1 MRTATPVNFTLD
13 LNGRSGPRS
22 SQVAHALIDAIARG
36 QVHDGDRLPSTRTL
50 AATFGLART
59 AVVAAYEELTAAGFL
74 VARPGGSTYVE
85 RGAGA
90 AARAG
95 AFGVL
100 TASSRAPAAPAR
112 PASPV
117 TYDLRPGLA
126 DPGLISE
133 RDWTRAMRL
142 AASPTLEAHL
152 DLRDQLTG
160 YLRRARGLA
169 VDPEDIFLFP
179 SVSNALRAVAVTC
192 GLTGQPVAFEDPGYA
207 KARLALREAGA
218 VIRPVPVDDD
228 GIMAQDLRGS
238 DRACYVTPAHQFP
251 LGGRMPVHRRA
262 DLLAWATASGALVL
276 EDDYD
281 GEFRYDVAPL
291 NPLRSMPAA
300 AGHVVYLGTSSKIL
314 ARGLRVS
321 WAVLPAR
328 FRAAMAGYLD
338 ASGEEVSQVSA
349 AFLASFI
356 ATGALTRHQSR
367 AMRTYRA
374 RQERFVAACREH
386 IPAARALGIEAGLH
400 VALVFDRPLDD
411 EAAAARLADAGLAC
425 LPLSPFCAGP
435 GPPVRAAL
443 RVLAA
448 AGDHG
453 PGRGRPDRPG
463 HRRPDGDSAD
473 RPPRWLQDAAHRRR
487 DRRVGRHVRR
497 RPRVPVGADDR
508 QDPGPQPGRGLAR
521 LGLAR
526 PRVADL
532 DRPLA
537 LDDVHR
543 QRGRGRELLLGVERY
558 LGRAAGRQ
566 ALGDLGQRV
575 GRLVPAERVQLTV
588 HDGGAVVGAGVEQRV
603 RVDPA
608 VDVHHAQRGR
618 GARGH
623 VPQRPRTHRAV
634 HQDPVARPAV
644 EHRHHPR
651 PAVDHRAQRPDVMPG
666 IEHRVQFRALVPGP
680 FPVPVDLVP
689 S

>member
-1 MRTATPVNFTLD
+1 
-13 LNGRSGPRS
+13 
-22 SQVAHALIDAIARG
+22 
-36 QVHDGDRLPSTRTL
+36 
-50 AATFGLART
+50 
-59 AVVAAYEELTAAGFL
+59 
-74 VARPGGSTYVE
+74 
-85 RGAGA
+85 
-90 AARAG
+90 
-95 AFGVL
+95 
-100 TASSRAPAAPAR
+100 
-112 PASPV
+112 
-117 TYDLRPGLA
+117 
-126 DPGLISE
+126 
-133 RDWTRAMRL
+133 MRL
-142 AASPTLEAHL
+142 AASPSREARE

-228 GIMAQDLRGS
+228 GIMARDLRGS

-321 WAVLPAR
+321 WAVLPGR
-328 FRAAMAGYLD
+328 FRAAMTGYLD
-338 ASGEEVSQVSA
+338 AAGDEVSQVSA

-435 GPPVRAAL
+435 ARRSGLLCGYSRLPETMARGAAAL
-443 RVLAA
+443 IGRVT
-448 AGDHG
+448 
-453 PGRGRPDRPG
+453 
-463 HRRPDGDSAD
+463 
-473 RPPRWLQDAAHRRR
+473 
-487 DRRVGRHVRR
+487 
-497 RPRVPVGADDR
+497 
-508 QDPGPQPGRGLAR
+508 
-521 LGLAR
+521 
-526 PRVADL
+526 ADL
-532 DRPLA
+532 M
-537 LDDVHR
+537 
-543 QRGRGRELLLGVERY
+543 E
-558 LGRAAGRQ
+558 
-566 ALGDLGQRV
+566 
-575 GRLVPAERVQLTV
+575 
-588 HDGGAVVGAGVEQRV
+588 
-603 RVDPA
+603 
-608 VDVHHAQRGR
+608 
-618 GARGH
+618 
-623 VPQRPRTHRAV
+623 
-634 HQDPVARPAV
+634 
-644 EHRHHPR
+644 
-651 PAVDHRAQRPDVMPG
+651 
-666 IEHRVQFRALVPGP
+666 I
-680 FPVPVDLVP
+680 

>member
-50 AATFGLART
+50 AATFGLSRT

-74 VARPGGSTYVE
+74 VARPGGSTLVE
-85 RGAGA
+85 RGAGD

-95 AFGVL
+95 AFGTVRSG
-100 TASSRAPAAPAR
+100 ASGAGRSGAPPAPR
-112 PASPV
+112 PAPPI

-142 AASPTLEAHL
+142 AASPARQPPL

-160 YLRRARGLA
+160 HLRRARGLA

-192 GLTGQPVAFEDPGYA
+192 GLAGQPVAFEDPGYA

-228 GIMAQDLRGS
+228 GIKAQDLRGS

-251 LGGRMPVHRRA
+251 LGGRMPVRRRT
-262 DLLAWATASGALVL
+262 DLLAWAGAAGALVL

-281 GEFRYDVAPL
+281 GEFRYDVPPL

-300 AGHVVYLGTSSKIL
+300 AGRVVYLGTSSKIL
-314 ARGLRVS
+314 SRGLRVS

-328 FRAAMAGYLD
+328 FRAAMAAYLD

-400 VALVFDRPLDD
+400 VALVFGRPLDD

-435 GPPVRAAL
+435 ARRSGLLCGYSRLPETMAQGAAAL
-443 RVLAA
+443 IGRVTTDLMAA
-448 AGDHG
+448 
-453 PGRGRPDRPG
+453 PG
-463 HRRPDGDSAD
+463 A
-473 RPPRWLQDAAHRRR
+473 
-487 DRRVGRHVRR
+487 
-497 RPRVPVGADDR
+497 
-508 QDPGPQPGRGLAR
+508 
-521 LGLAR
+521 
-526 PRVADL
+526 
-532 DRPLA
+532 
-537 LDDVHR
+537 
-543 QRGRGRELLLGVERY
+543 
-558 LGRAAGRQ
+558 
-566 ALGDLGQRV
+566 
-575 GRLVPAERVQLTV
+575 
-588 HDGGAVVGAGVEQRV
+588 
-603 RVDPA
+603 
-608 VDVHHAQRGR
+608 
-618 GARGH
+618 
-623 VPQRPRTHRAV
+623 
-634 HQDPVARPAV
+634 
-644 EHRHHPR
+644 
-651 PAVDHRAQRPDVMPG
+651 
-666 IEHRVQFRALVPGP
+666 
-680 FPVPVDLVP
+680 
-689 S
+689 

>member
-1 MRTATPVNFTLD
+1 MATPVNFTLD

-22 SQVAHALIDAIARG
+22 GQVAHALIDAIARG

-74 VARPGGSTYVE
+74 AARPGGSTYVE

-95 AFGVL
+95 TFGVSL
-100 TASSRAPAAPAR
+100 PPPAPAAPR
-112 PASPV
+112 PASPI

-142 AASPTLEAHL
+142 AASPTREAHR

-169 VDPEDIFLFP
+169 
-179 SVSNALRAVAVTC
+179 
-192 GLTGQPVAFEDPGYA
+192 GQPVAFEDPGYA

-228 GIMAQDLRGS
+228 GIRAQDLRGS

-262 DLLAWATASGALVL
+262 DLLAWAAAGDALVL

-281 GEFRYDVAPL
+281 GEFRYHVPPL

-338 ASGEEVSQVSA
+338 ASGGEVSQVSA

-386 IPAARALGIEAGLH
+386 IPGARALGIEAGLH

-425 LPLSPFCAGP
+425 VPLSPFCAGP
-435 GPPVRAAL
+435 ARRSGLVCGYSRLPETMAQGAAVL
-443 RVLAA
+443 IGRVT
-448 AGDHG
+448 
-453 PGRGRPDRPG
+453 
-463 HRRPDGDSAD
+463 
-473 RPPRWLQDAAHRRR
+473 
-487 DRRVGRHVRR
+487 
-497 RPRVPVGADDR
+497 
-508 QDPGPQPGRGLAR
+508 
-521 LGLAR
+521 
-526 PRVADL
+526 ADL
-532 DRPLA
+532 M
-537 LDDVHR
+537 
-543 QRGRGRELLLGVERY
+543 
-558 LGRAAGRQ
+558 AA
-566 ALGDLGQRV
+566 
-575 GRLVPAERVQLTV
+575 
-588 HDGGAVVGAGVEQRV
+588 
-603 RVDPA
+603 
-608 VDVHHAQRGR
+608 R
-618 GARGH
+618 GA
-623 VPQRPRTHRAV
+623 
-634 HQDPVARPAV
+634 
-644 EHRHHPR
+644 
-651 PAVDHRAQRPDVMPG
+651 
-666 IEHRVQFRALVPGP
+666 
-680 FPVPVDLVP
+680 
-689 S
+689 

>member
-1 MRTATPVNFTLD
+1 MRTVTPVNFTLD

-22 SQVAHALIDAIARG
+22 SQVARALIDAIARG

-85 RGAGA
+85 RGAAA

-95 AFGVL
+95 AFG
-100 TASSRAPAAPAR
+100 ASLPPPGQKTSR
-112 PASPV
+112 PASPI

-142 AASPTLEAHL
+142 AASPTRPPA
-152 DLRDQLTG
+152 DLRDELTG
-160 YLRRARGLA
+160 HLRRARGLA

-207 KARLALREAGA
+207 KARLALSQAGA

-228 GIMAQDLRGS
+228 GIRADDLRDS

-251 LGGRMPVHRRA
+251 LGGRMPVRRRT
-262 DLLAWATASGALVL
+262 DLLAWAKAAGALVL

-281 GEFRYDVAPL
+281 GEFRYDVPPL

-314 ARGLRVS
+314 SRGLRVS

-328 FRAAMAGYLD
+328 FRAAMAAYLD

-386 IPAARALGIEAGLH
+386 LPAARALGIEAGLH
-400 VALVFDRPLDD
+400 LALVFGRPLDD

-435 GPPVRAAL
+435 VRRSGLLCGYSRLPETMADGAAAL
-443 RVLAA
+443 IGQVT
-448 AGDHG
+448 AGLM
-453 PGRGRPDRPG
+453 
-463 HRRPDGDSAD
+463 A
-473 RPPRWLQDAAHRRR
+473 
-487 DRRVGRHVRR
+487 
-497 RPRVPVGADDR
+497 
-508 QDPGPQPGRGLAR
+508 
-521 LGLAR
+521 
-526 PRVADL
+526 
-532 DRPLA
+532 
-537 LDDVHR
+537 
-543 QRGRGRELLLGVERY
+543 
-558 LGRAAGRQ
+558 
-566 ALGDLGQRV
+566 
-575 GRLVPAERVQLTV
+575 PAER
-588 HDGGAVVGAGVEQRV
+588 
-603 RVDPA
+603 PK
-608 VDVHHAQRGR
+608 
-618 GARGH
+618 
-623 VPQRPRTHRAV
+623 
-634 HQDPVARPAV
+634 
-644 EHRHHPR
+644 
-651 PAVDHRAQRPDVMPG
+651 
-666 IEHRVQFRALVPGP
+666 
-680 FPVPVDLVP
+680 
-689 S
+689 

>member
-1 MRTATPVNFTLD
+1 MRTAIPVNFTLD

-22 SQVAHALIDAIARG
+22 SQVAHALIDAIAGG

-74 VARPGGSTYVE
+74 VAHPGGSTYVE
-85 RGAGA
+85 RGAGD

-95 AFGVL
+95 AFGTVL
-100 TASSRAPAAPAR
+100 SGASGTVPPAPSAAR
-112 PASPV
+112 PATSI

-142 AASPTLEAHL
+142 AASPARQPPL

-160 YLRRARGLA
+160 HLRRARGLA
-169 VDPEDIFLFP
+169 VDPADIFLFP

-192 GLTGQPVAFEDPGYA
+192 GLAGQPVAFEDPGYA

-228 GIMAQDLRGS
+228 GIRAQDLRGS

-251 LGGRMPVHRRA
+251 LGGRMPVRRRT
-262 DLLAWATASGALVL
+262 DLLAWARAAGALVL

-281 GEFRYDVAPL
+281 GEFRYDVPPL

-314 ARGLRVS
+314 SRGLRVS

-328 FRAAMAGYLD
+328 FRAAMAAYLD
-338 ASGEEVSQVSA
+338 AAGEEVSQVSA

-356 ATGALTRHQSR
+356 AIGALTRHQSR

-400 VALVFDRPLDD
+400 VALVFGRPLDD

-435 GPPVRAAL
+435 ARRSGLLCGYSRLPETMAQGAAAL
-443 RVLAA
+443 IGRVTSDLMAA
-448 AGDHG
+448 
-453 PGRGRPDRPG
+453 
-463 HRRPDGDSAD
+463 
-473 RPPRWLQDAAHRRR
+473 
-487 DRRVGRHVRR
+487 
-497 RPRVPVGADDR
+497 
-508 QDPGPQPGRGLAR
+508 
-521 LGLAR
+521 
-526 PRVADL
+526 
-532 DRPLA
+532 
-537 LDDVHR
+537 
-543 QRGRGRELLLGVERY
+543 
-558 LGRAAGRQ
+558 
-566 ALGDLGQRV
+566 
-575 GRLVPAERVQLTV
+575 
-588 HDGGAVVGAGVEQRV
+588 
-603 RVDPA
+603 
-608 VDVHHAQRGR
+608 R
-618 GARGH
+618 GA
-623 VPQRPRTHRAV
+623 
-634 HQDPVARPAV
+634 
-644 EHRHHPR
+644 
-651 PAVDHRAQRPDVMPG
+651 
-666 IEHRVQFRALVPGP
+666 
-680 FPVPVDLVP
+680 
-689 S
+689 

>member
-36 QVHDGDRLPSTRTL
+36 QVHDGDRLPSTRTM

-59 AVVAAYEELTAAGFL
+59 TVVAAYEELTAAGFL
-74 VARPGGSTYVE
+74 VARPGGSTRVE

-95 AFGVL
+95 AFGAGPRG
-100 TASSRAPAAPAR
+100 ASGAGLPPPAAAAPR
-112 PASPV
+112 PASPI

-142 AASPTLEAHL
+142 AASPTRETHQ

-192 GLTGQPVAFEDPGYA
+192 GLTGQPIAFEDPGYA
-207 KARLALREAGA
+207 KARLALRQAGA

-228 GIMAQDLRGS
+228 GIRAQDLRGS

-251 LGGRMPVHRRA
+251 LGGRMPVRRRA
-262 DLLAWATASGALVL
+262 DLLTWAAAGDALVL

-281 GEFRYDVAPL
+281 GEFRYDVPPL

-328 FRAAMAGYLD
+328 FRAAMAEYLE

-400 VALVFDRPLDD
+400 VALVFGRPLDD
-411 EAAAARLADAGLAC
+411 EAAAARLAAAGLAC

-435 GPPVRAAL
+435 ARRSGLLCGYSRLPETMARGAAVL
-443 RVLAA
+443 IGRVTADLMA
-448 AGDHG
+448 AG
-453 PGRGRPDRPG
+453 
-463 HRRPDGDSAD
+463 
-473 RPPRWLQDAAHRRR
+473 
-487 DRRVGRHVRR
+487 
-497 RPRVPVGADDR
+497 
-508 QDPGPQPGRGLAR
+508 
-521 LGLAR
+521 
-526 PRVADL
+526 
-532 DRPLA
+532 
-537 LDDVHR
+537 
-543 QRGRGRELLLGVERY
+543 
-558 LGRAAGRQ
+558 
-566 ALGDLGQRV
+566 
-575 GRLVPAERVQLTV
+575 
-588 HDGGAVVGAGVEQRV
+588 
-603 RVDPA
+603 
-608 VDVHHAQRGR
+608 
-618 GARGH
+618 
-623 VPQRPRTHRAV
+623 
-634 HQDPVARPAV
+634 
-644 EHRHHPR
+644 
-651 PAVDHRAQRPDVMPG
+651 
-666 IEHRVQFRALVPGP
+666 
-680 FPVPVDLVP
+680 
-689 S
+689 